1 MKKLMLG
8 VAAAASVVAAAAP
21 ASAQTFGWRGDRGRV
36 EQVQRRGFD
45 NRDYGA
51 RNWSRGDRF
60 DRSYATNYRMIDN
73 RNYYRMREAPRDY
86 RWGRSGNNTA
96 LVALAS
102 GLIGAVVGNG
112 F

>member
-1 MKKLMLG
+1 MKTLILG

-45 NRDYGA
+45 NRD
-51 RNWSRGDRF
+51 WSRGDRF
-60 DRSYATNYRMIDN
+60 DRGYATNYRMSDN
-73 RNYYRMREAPRDY
+73 RDYYRGRND

-102 GLIGAVVGNG
+102 GLIGAVVGNA